1 MKKLGQGNDRS
12 SDLQFVDTADF
23 FVNRKLNWWDR
34 TGPMKKLHDLNE
46 LRLKTA
52 GRLFKQDSQLGCVE

>member
-1 MKKLGQGNDRS
+1 MKKLGQDNDLS
-12 SDLQFVDTADF
+12 SDLQFVDTSDF

-46 LRLKTA
+46 LRLP
-52 GRLFKQDSQLGCVE
+52 